1 MRISAALCCLLLAAA
16 TFGQDAVPKKG
27 YVPDSATALK
37 VAEAVL
43 IPVYGQ
49 QKVDS
54 QRPFSAKLED
64 DVWTVDGTLYCSDRQ
79 LGSQLIVK
87 HCSGLLEVRI
97 SKSDAHVLSMLPK
110 K

>member
-1 MRISAALCCLLLAAA
+1 MRISTALCSMLLAAA

-54 QRPFSAKLED
+54 QRPFSAKLEN

-79 LGSQLIVK
+79 LGSQLIVQ
-87 HCSGLLEVRI
+87 HCNGLLEVRI